1 MHNTIE
7 SAGLHL
13 IALGANLPTESGA
26 PRETLEA
33 AVAAL
38 GAAGLALAARSPGY
52 ATPADPA
59 GSGPDFVNGAIAV
72 RAALAPERVLGILH
86 DVEARLGRERP
97 HRWAPRVCDLDLIA
111 SEGTV
116 LPDAETWRHWAGL
129 PAERQ
134 QTEAPGM
141 LVLPHPRLQERG
153 FVLRPLAD
161 IAPGWRHPVLG
172 RTVREMLEALP
183 ADEIVTIR
191 QI

>member
-1 MHNTIE
+1 MHNTID
-7 SAGLHL
+7 STGLHL
-13 IALGANLPTESGA
+13 IALGANLPTERGT
-26 PRETLEA
+26 PRDTLEA
-33 AVAAL
+33 AVIAL
-38 GAAGLALAARSPGY
+38 GAEGLALAARSPWY
-52 ATPADPA
+52 ATPAFPA
-59 GSGPDFVNGAIAV
+59 GSGPDFVNGAVAV
-72 RAALAPERVLGILH
+72 RAALAPERVLAVLH

-111 SEGTV
+111 SDGAV

-129 PAERQ
+129 PPERQ
-134 QTEAPGM
+134 QAEAPGA

-172 RTVREMLEALP
+172 RTVREMLEARP
-183 ADEIVTIR
+183 ADEIATIR